1 MALTVLQFL
10 KQGSATSKQ
19 IQMAT
24 GLSQAVVSRHL
35 NKLGTGIV
43 TADKHR
49 PPVYSL
55 TRNALGTGNRIA
67 LVMVDLQGRNTVV
80 AYLRPIEPKGYYLE
94 SNEQTPLPLM
104 GCDDGYYPDLPYFL
118 DDLRPQGFLG
128 RQIAKQISVLSAD
141 FPKNLQYWTSEQIG
155 RFLISNG
162 DDLPG
167 NIKLGNQASLR
178 LERKPKEIS
187 CKDYEQL
194 ADDIVHGEINSSSA
208 AGEQPK
214 FLVFNQEQQQHV
226 LVKFSPK
233 GNNEIAQRW
242 RDVLISEHYALQAL
256 NKFGIAAAKTQ
267 LIESQ
272 NRLFLE
278 SIRFDRH
285 GLYGRSS
292 MVSLQAI
299 DMAFVGSL
307 ENWNNTMQTLYKQNL
322 CSFEDTETTKILS
335 AFGHLINNTD
345 MHHGNISLS
354 IEDNDFKL
362 LPIYDMCCMGFA
374 PKMAE
379 ILPFKFI
386 APNIN
391 ELGLNDSQQILVQQI
406 TAYFW
411 ESLFSDLKIS
421 NQFKNFIKKLL

>member
-1 MALTVLQFL
+1 
-10 KQGSATSKQ
+10 
-19 IQMAT
+19 MAT

-35 NKLGTGIV
+35 NKLGTQIV

-55 TRNALGTGNRIA
+55 TRNALGAGNRIA
-67 LVMVDLQGRNTVV
+67 IVMVDLQGRNTII
-80 AYLRPIEPKGYYLE
+80 AYLRPIEPKGFFLE
-94 SNEQTPLPLM
+94 SNDQTPSPLM
-104 GCDDGYYPDLPYFL
+104 RCDDGYYPDLPYFL

-128 RQIAKQISVLSAD
+128 RQIAKQISAISAD
-141 FPKNLQYWTSEQIG
+141 FPKNLQYWSSEQIG

-167 NIKLGNQASLR
+167 NIKLGNQACLR
-178 LERKPKEIS
+178 LQRKPDEIS
-187 CKDYEQL
+187 HKNYEPL
-194 ADDIVHGEINSSSA
+194 ADDIVQGEIHSSSA

-214 FLVFNQEQQQHV
+214 FTVFNQEQQQHV

-233 GNNEIAQRW
+233 GNHEIAQRW

-267 LIESQ
+267 IIESQ

-307 ENWNNTMQTLYKQNL
+307 EYWNNTMQDLYKQNL
-322 CSFEDTETTKILS
+322 CSFEDVETTKILS
-335 AFGHLINNTD
+335 AFGYLINNTD

-354 IEDNDFKL
+354 IEDNGFKL

-374 PKMAE
+374 PKVAE
-379 ILPFKFI
+379 ILPFNFKV
-386 APNIN
+386 PQIN
-391 ELGLNDSQQILVQQI
+391 ELGLSDSQQILVQQI
-406 TAYFW
+406 AAYFW
-411 ESLFSDLKIS
+411 QNLFSDLRIS